1 MKILFASSEITPF
14 AKTGG
19 LADVAAALPKALA
32 ARGHDLRLALPFYGQ
47 IDAARFGIEA
57 LGVDVTVTIDG
68 APRQGSIY
76 TARLDG
82 LTVYLLRQDI
92 YFERTGLYGYA
103 SGDHPDNAQ
112 RFTYFCRALLEALP
126 RLGFCPDIIH
136 ANDWQTALLPT
147 LLRHER
153 GAAPFY
159 AGCRSVLTLHNLGYQ
174 GLFPIQILPDLGFAA
189 TQLYDADFEYYGQV
203 SLLKSGVIS
212 ADAVTTVSP
221 TYAREVC
228 TPEAGMGFDG
238 ILRRRGPA
246 FSGIVNG
253 IDQTLWDPAT
263 DAALV
268 QPFSADAPA
277 GKAANK
283 AALQR
288 HFGLQVAPQ
297 RPLLA
302 MVSRFDRQK
311 GLDLLEA
318 AWPQLLQRD
327 LQLVLIGSGDSGL
340 QQRFAALTAQ
350 TPQQTAGFFAFDDA
364 VARLTYAGSDFFMM
378 PSHYEPC
385 GLAQMIA
392 LRYGSL
398 PLVRRTGGLADTVF
412 DADSGDPRAN
422 GVVFAAAT
430 PEALLQAID
439 RALTL
444 YADQPRYRE
453 IQAHGM
459 RLDHSWSGPA
469 RDYETLY
476 LQLLEKLP

>member
-1 MKILFASSEITPF
+1 MKILLASSEIAPL

-32 ARGHDLRLALPFYGQ
+32 ARGHEVRLALPFYGQ

-57 LGVDVTVTIDG
+57 LDIDVTVTIDG
-68 APRQGSIY
+68 APRQGSLY
-76 TARLDG
+76 AARLDG
-82 LTVYLLRQDI
+82 MMVYLLRQDR

-103 SGDHPDNAQ
+103 SGDHADNAQ
-112 RFTYFCRALLEALP
+112 RFGFFCRALLAALP
-126 RLGFCPDIIH
+126 QLGFCPDILH

-147 LLRHER
+147 LLRHEH
-153 GAAPFY
+153 GGDPFY
-159 AGCRSVLTLHNLGYQ
+159 AGCKSVLTLHNLGYQ
-174 GLFPIQILPDLGFAA
+174 GLFPSRVLADLGFAPA
-189 TQLYDADFEYYGQV
+189 QLDSAGFAYFGQV
-203 SLLKSGVIS
+203 SLLKSGVLS
-212 ADAVTTVSP
+212 ADAITTVSP

-228 TPEAGMGFDG
+228 TPEGGMGFDA
-238 ILRRRGPA
+238 ILSGRGRA
-246 FSGIVNG
+246 FSGILNG
-253 IDQTLWDPAT
+253 IDQQLWDPAT
-263 DAALV
+263 DSALV
-268 QPFSADAPA
+268 RPFSAGEPA

-288 HFGLQVAPQ
+288 HFGLQPSPE

-327 LQLVLIGSGDSGL
+327 LQLVLIGSGDRAL
-340 QQRFAALTAQ
+340 QQRFAALAAQ
-350 TPQQTAGFFAFDDA
+350 TPQQTAGLFVFDDA
-364 VARLTYAGSDFFMM
+364 VARLAYAGSDFFVM

-412 DADSGDPRAN
+412 DADRDDPRGN
-422 GVVFAAAT
+422 GIVFEAAT
-430 PEALLQAID
+430 AEALLAAVD
-439 RALTL
+439 RALEL
-444 YADQPRYRE
+444 YADRPRYQSLQQR
-453 IQAHGM
+453 GM
-459 RLDHSWSGPA
+459 GLDHSWTGPA

-476 LQLLEKLP
+476 QQLLEKLP